1 MNRIAKYLWMI
12 LWGMLLPG
20 MCFGQNASMGAKA
33 AFDRLESSLQG
44 DSFSELQLEAF
55 GERGKQKLRDFL
67 DLAFFL
73 QEKDLEEGLRN
84 HVKDQLRE
92 LYASAENPFMQYQ
105 SLNKFL
111 KAQSFPYQ
119 KKDQLEILLTTPFQ
133 LGEKDYTA
141 EASFSLPK
149 SAGEVEKIKARLV
162 MKKQIKKFG
171 EESLEL
177 WEVLIEEIQ
186 AEK

>member
-1 MNRIAKYLWMI
+1 MNRIAKYLLMI
-12 LWGMLLPG
+12 FWGMLLPG
-20 MCFGQNASMGAKA
+20 MFYGQNASMGAKA

-84 HVKDQLRE
+84 HVQDQLRE
-92 LYASAENPFMQYQ
+92 LYVSAENPFMQYQ
-105 SLNKFL
+105 SLDEFL
-111 KAQSFPYQ
+111 KTQVFPYQ
-119 KKDQLEILLTTPFQ
+119 KKEKLEILLTSPFQ
-133 LGEKDYTA
+133 LEEEGYTA

-149 SAGEVEKIKARLV
+149 SSGDEEKIKARLV

-177 WEVLIEEIQ
+177 WEVLIEEIKLDQ
-186 AEK
+186 